1 MFCCFKQKTAYE
13 LRISDGSSDVCSSD
27 LVKADLTYA
36 WSVRTIWGIDGAGA
50 RQQAVS
56 GDNVFANRGV
66 VTPVGKIAAFAYL
79 VDRDEAAM
87 QSCRM
92 SSPSF
97 RARRHGSQ
105 PLRNSTLTSHLSY
118 GCHSDWH
125 RHPKVYAAGMF
136 TSAAPIHL

>member
-56 GDNVFANRGV
+56 GDNVFANLGV

-79 VDRDEAAM
+79 VSSEERRVGKECV
-87 QSCRM
+87 STCR
-92 SSPSF
+92 SRWSP
-97 RARRHGSQ
+97 AHEQ
-105 PLRNSTLTSHLSY
+105 NTTKLIII
-118 GCHSDWH
+118 
-125 RHPKVYAAGMF
+125 YADKMK
-136 TSAAPIHL
+136 

>member
-56 GDNVFANRGV
+56 GDNVFANLGV

-79 VDRDEAAM
+79 VDQDEAAM
-87 QSCRM
+87 QSFRM
-92 SSPSF
+92 SSQSYD
-97 RARRHGSQ
+97 ARIDGTQ
-105 PLRNSTLTSHLSY
+105 PLGKAHIHYQQTDRTPGRERLCY
-118 GCHSDWH
+118 
-125 RHPKVYAAGMF
+125 YAYISVVAVSIKK
-136 TSAAPIHL
+136 TQ

>member
-56 GDNVFANRGV
+56 GDNVFANLGV

-79 VDRDEAAM
+79 VDQDEAAM
-87 QSCRM
+87 QSFRM
-92 SSPSF
+92 SSQSYG
-97 RARRHGSQ
+97 ARLEGSQ
-105 PLRNSTLTSHLSY
+105 PLGKAKIKYQQIGRASCRERVCQY
-118 GCHSDWH
+118 
-125 RHPKVYAAGMF
+125 M
-136 TSAAPIHL
+136 